1 MEAYSNTIIKTK
13 IAMNQVR
20 LSLFILFISV
30 VTVHCQTPAAKKSLN
45 TLSPELIEV
54 IEKRIADGVTPSM
67 AIALIDSA
75 GITYHNFGKTA
86 TDGKAVD
93 EHTIYEIGS
102 ISKVFTGILL
112 AQQVLDGDLK
122 LDDEINEFL
131 PNGVKAATMGE
142 GEITF
147 GHLTD
152 HTSGF
157 PRMPDNFDPA
167 NPNNP
172 FADYTV
178 DQMYAFISNYEP
190 VREVGAAYEYSNFAQ
205 GLLGHLLAQKKSSTY
220 EALMVQIIADP
231 LNMDDTRIDLTDRM
245 KGNLALGHNEGK
257 VVENWDIPTLAGA
270 GAIRSSSSDM
280 ATFIAANL
288 GYVETQLTAAM
299 ALSHKVRHGKAG
311 DMRVAMGWHI
321 KSGDEGDVIWHNG
334 GTGGYRTFA
343 GFVKETGIGVVL
355 LTNSSLSSDDI
366 GFHLLD
372 PGSDL
377 AVLKSKKEAVD
388 VPEATLEQYVGVY
401 ELTPDFKITIT
412 KEGKQL
418 FLQATAQPR
427 FEIYP
432 ENDTKFYLTV
442 VEASIS
448 FQRKNGVVESLTLF
462 QGGQEI
468 PGKKVE

>member
-1 MEAYSNTIIKTK
+1 MNRFWGTLFTLLIAVAIFQCQPSSGKRRLKTLPPEV
-13 IAMNQVR
+13 IA
-20 LSLFILFISV
+20 
-30 VTVHCQTPAAKKSLN
+30 T
-45 TLSPELIEV
+45 
-54 IEKRIADGVTPSM
+54 IEKRIADGVTPSI

-86 TDGKAVD
+86 ENGKAVD

-122 LDDEINEFL
+122 LEDEINNFL
-131 PNGVKAATMGE
+131 PEGIKAAAIGE
-142 GEITF
+142 EEITF

-157 PRMPDNFDPA
+157 PRMPDNFSPA

-178 DQMYAFISNYEP
+178 DQMYAFIADYKPGRRAGTN
-190 VREVGAAYEYSNFAQ
+190 YEYSNFAQ
-205 GLLGHLLAQKKSSTY
+205 GLLGHLLALNKNSTY
-220 EALMVQIIADP
+220 EALMVQTIADP
-231 LNMDDTRIDLTDRM
+231 LEMEDTRIALRDRM
-245 KGNLALGHNEGK
+245 NENLALGHSGGT

-270 GAIRSSSSDM
+270 GAIRSSTSDL

-288 GYVETQLTAAM
+288 GYVDCPLKEAM
-299 ALSHKVRHGKAG
+299 ALSQKVRHSKAEG
-311 DMRVAMGWHI
+311 RKVAMGWHYR
-321 KSGDEGDVIWHNG
+321 SGKYGDLIWHNG

-343 GFVKETGIGVVL
+343 GFVKETGVGVVL
-355 LTNSSLSSDDI
+355 LTNSSISSDDI
-366 GFHLLD
+366 GFHLLN
-372 PGSDL
+372 PNSQL
-377 AVLKSKKEAVD
+377 ANVKSKDQAVE
-388 VPEATLEQYVGVY
+388 VPESILEQYVGVY
-401 ELTPDFKITIT
+401 EIAPDFMITIT

-418 FLQATAQPR
+418 FGQATNQQR

-432 ENDTKFYLTV
+432 ESQTKFYLTV

-448 FQRKNGVVESLTLF
+448 FQSQNGVVKSLTLF
-462 QGGQEI
+462 QGGQKM
-468 PGKKVE
+468 PGNKVE